1 MRKLLY
7 SLTFAFVLLL
17 AGSAGLASFDQP
29 SGGGTVPDGDYQVWL
44 PVVEVAAPCWIT
56 HYGYGYEEYIQGVY
70 SPYHTVVAK
79 VDSISGLGPV
89 DAQFEIYADKDGQ
102 SLLGS
107 RQIISNFVVP
117 DYYFFRY
124 SWGTESGWPPPNGL
138 EKGEM
143 YYLRVMAHCEEG
155 VYTPWTPLEKFR
167 AYENQ
172 TFQP

>member
-1 MRKLLY
+1 MRKVFY

-17 AGSAGLASFDQP
+17 AGSTGLTAFDEP
-29 SGGGTVPDGDYQVWL
+29 DGGGTVPAHQMWL
-44 PVVEVAAPCWIT
+44 PVVGRRVPCRIT

-79 VDSISGLGPV
+79 VDSISGLSRVG
-89 DAQFEIYADKDGQ
+89 AQFEIYADKDGQ
-102 SLLGS
+102 SLLGGS
-107 RQIISNFVVP
+107 QIISNFVVP

-138 EKGEM
+138 EEGEM

-172 TFQP
+172 TYQP